1 MRTHPVFLRLEG
13 RACVVVGGDEAA
25 LAKARACRDAGA
37 AVTVVA
43 PVLAPSGADL
53 GVQWLPRDYAPGD
66 LRGAALC
73 YAVTTDPALIAR
85 LEDEA
90 RRERVLLNVL
100 DVPSACDFFAA
111 AVVARGDLT
120 LAIGTGG
127 ESPALAAR
135 LRRQLGEQFGPEY
148 DTYLAILG
156 AVRRRLRPGPARTA
170 IVTALLES
178 PLLELV
184 RRDDRDG
191 IDRLLADVAGGGCT
205 LGGLG
210 LEAAR

>member
-25 LAKARACRDAGA
+25 VAKARACLDAGA
-37 AVTVVA
+37 EVTIVA
-43 PVLAPSGADL
+43 PELTPAGEAL
-53 GVQWLPRDYAPGD
+53 GVRWLRRAHTPGD

-73 YAVTTDPALIAR
+73 YAVTTDAALIAR

-100 DVPSACDFFAA
+100 DVPSACDFYAA
-111 AVVARGDLT
+111 AVVARGDLQI
-120 LAIGTGG
+120 AIGTGG

-135 LRRQLGEQFGPEY
+135 LRRQLGEAIGPEY
-148 DTYLAILG
+148 DRYLRILG
-156 AVRRRLRPGPARTA
+156 AVRRRLPAGPARTA
-170 IVTALLES
+170 VIAALLDS
-178 PLLELV
+178 PLLDLV
-184 RRDDRDG
+184 RGDDRAG

-205 LGGLG
+205 LDGLG